1 MSKLPVSGKKQVIHY
16 SEVLNSV
23 DAEDFDQ
30 VFYVIP
36 GVLQTLYNELDDL
49 STQAANVVDHQ
60 LFLEVSG
67 KAKEKLK
74 DCDRKLNSLLT
85 KSEKEDI
92 ANFIEKF
99 VIFEAELK
107 SFKGNDNSS
116 LMTTE
121 SKKRPLCGCSTD
133 SIPLKKSPRDVRPHA
148 E

>member
-1 MSKLPVSGKKQVIHY
+1 MEQVIRY
-16 SEVLNSV
+16 SEVLSSV

-36 GVLQTLYNELDDL
+36 GVLQTLYKELDYS
-49 STQAANVVDHQ
+49 STQAANMVDHQ
-60 LFLEVSG
+60 LLLEVSG

-85 KSEKEDI
+85 KSEKQDI
-92 ANFIEKF
+92 TNFIEKF
-99 VIFEAELK
+99 VIFEAELQK
-107 SFKGNDNSS
+107 QSFKGNDNSN

-121 SKKRPLCGCSTD
+121 SKKRPLCGASTVSTCS
-133 SIPLKKSPRDVRPHA
+133 KKSPRGVRRHA